1 MKKLLSALL
10 CVLLVGSTTAC
21 STGASQG
28 ASGDQAA
35 GNATKAT
42 VSLWASGSDNVRT
55 IFEKLT
61 SSFNSNKTYNK
72 GKYQMKLIFTPSGG
86 GGMTMR
92 DRMIAAYKAGQ
103 KNTDYDVVEMT
114 GDDLTVIAAANVL
127 TKIDPAK
134 VPNMKGV
141 NVRPAKFAEYAVPYR
156 GTTVVMD
163 YNSEV
168 VKNPPKTWEDL
179 AIWIQQHPGRFAY
192 NTPDTGGA
200 GSAFA
205 QTAVY
210 NNLPKEAYMSED
222 SKWENQ
228 WDFTYLK
235 KIHPYLYKSSGKIV
249 YPNKNQGTLDLLANK
264 EIDMC
269 PAWADQTL
277 TGIQNSTLP
286 SSIKMFEP
294 TPSLTGSLCSFGVP
308 SIGSHPDGAYA
319 FMNFMLSTTA
329 QNKLVSDMQAIPLVK
344 MNTLNQ
350 TTISSIKSLDVSKF
364 RFSSIGTLSTDFNK
378 KWYAT
383 IPVLG

>member
-28 ASGDQAA
+28 ASSDQAN

-134 VPNMKGV
+134 VPNIKSV

-168 VKNPPKTWEDL
+168 VKNPPKT
-179 AIWIQQHPGRFAY
+179 
-192 NTPDTGGA
+192 
-200 GSAFA
+200 
-205 QTAVY
+205 
-210 NNLPKEAYMSED
+210 
-222 SKWENQ
+222 
-228 WDFTYLK
+228 
-235 KIHPYLYKSSGKIV
+235 
-249 YPNKNQGTLDLLANK
+249 
-264 EIDMC
+264 
-269 PAWADQTL
+269 
-277 TGIQNSTLP
+277 
-286 SSIKMFEP
+286 
-294 TPSLTGSLCSFGVP
+294 
-308 SIGSHPDGAYA
+308 
-319 FMNFMLSTTA
+319 
-329 QNKLVSDMQAIPLVK
+329 
-344 MNTLNQ
+344 
-350 TTISSIKSLDVSKF
+350 
-364 RFSSIGTLSTDFNK
+364 
-378 KWYAT
+378 
-383 IPVLG
+383 